1 MLLKVL
7 RTIKNQLISYFM
19 FANICKFFICACI
32 CNNIYKINNKKV
44 DGDIKPPKN
53 EVIVKQPESKSNDY
67 LTKSKSK
74 SEDDE
79 IFNTYFNI
87 DIKDIHQNNKC

>member
-1 MLLKVL
+1 
-7 RTIKNQLISYFM
+7 
-19 FANICKFFICACI
+19 
-32 CNNIYKINNKKV
+32 V

-53 EVIVKQPESKSNDY
+53 EVIVKQPESEPNDY
-67 LTKSKSK
+67 LTKSK